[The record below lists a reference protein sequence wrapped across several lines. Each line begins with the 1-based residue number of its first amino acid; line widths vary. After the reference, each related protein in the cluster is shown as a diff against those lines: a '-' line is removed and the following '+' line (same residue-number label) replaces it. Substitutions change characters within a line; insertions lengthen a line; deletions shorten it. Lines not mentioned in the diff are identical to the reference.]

1 MARELQAREKEKKEQ
16 ELRDL
21 AMRARMERG
30 GAGYAPPPAA
40 ARGAGLAVGTQDRCF
55 MLHVHACV
63 TLCLFQAEQLFEAG
77 DLSACQG
84 LPMWQFTHCQG
95 CWASCGGNAAQIL
108 VLHLS

>member
-40 ARGAGLAVGTQDRCF
+40 ARGAGLAAGGQDR
-55 MLHVHACV
+55 
-63 TLCLFQAEQLFEAG
+63 
-77 DLSACQG
+77 
-84 LPMWQFTHCQG
+84 
-95 CWASCGGNAAQIL
+95 
-108 VLHLS
+108 